1 MTTTDFPFAARA
13 NFEESSLMK
22 LRSAK
27 RIEVERVGTLYVF
40 GVNIEAH
47 REAIPRWA
55 VEHQEKNSVPDDV
68 VASLDT
74 ASIPIPNNWWFAKED
89 IVVASR
95 RDLAFELLKDILD
108 PDEENSRAY
117 KKTER
122 AAEAAW

>member
-1 MTTTDFPFAARA
+1 MTTTDFPFATRA

-40 GVNIEAH
+40 GVNIEGH
-47 REAIPRWA
+47 RESIPRWA

-108 PDEENSRAY
+108 PDEDNSRVY